1 MKKIQKLKKGK
12 FQKLLLAT
20 TMAIMTF
27 ANKVQATD
35 IVSEVEGGGS
45 IQSSKLGQGLL
56 NIVRDVTGTIQWILP
71 ITGVCFILFY
81 IFKIMTGDE
90 QDQQRYKKS
99 IIKVLVCIV
108 IGLLAVTIVN
118 LIARYFSKEEMK
130 MTDKERLK
138 NRLEEIQKEE
148 KNKESKEK
156 EYMEEMKT
164 NEEKRLENE
173 KQRKKLREE
182 EEKLQQNFSNK
193 LGSDVAQSKK
203 LFGFL
208 KRYVLIGIVTG
219 VPGIALTY
227 LWDKWQENKMVKDL
241 YEKNIELVANPNNK
255 DLAKEY
261 ELLRRKFYKAYDI
274 DKIERLV
281 KTSEDIEKLKN
292 DNKLLEKLNEEIRK

>member
-1 MKKIQKLKKGK
+1 
-12 FQKLLLAT
+12 
-20 TMAIMTF
+20 
-27 ANKVQATD
+27 
-35 IVSEVEGGGS
+35 
-45 IQSSKLGQGLL
+45 
-56 NIVRDVTGTIQWILP
+56 
-71 ITGVCFILFY
+71 
-81 IFKIMTGDE
+81 
-90 QDQQRYKKS
+90 
-99 IIKVLVCIV
+99 
-108 IGLLAVTIVN
+108 
-118 LIARYFSKEEMK
+118 
-130 MTDKERLK
+130 MTDTERLK

-148 KNKESKEK
+148 KSKESKEK

-292 DNKLLEKLNEEIRK
+292 DNKLLEKLNEEIRKCREEYEKNLGNYIENQIVSEIHEETEETTVVEETEEDEEPEIWR

>member
-1 MKKIQKLKKGK
+1 
-12 FQKLLLAT
+12 
-20 TMAIMTF
+20 
-27 ANKVQATD
+27 
-35 IVSEVEGGGS
+35 
-45 IQSSKLGQGLL
+45 
-56 NIVRDVTGTIQWILP
+56 
-71 ITGVCFILFY
+71 
-81 IFKIMTGDE
+81 
-90 QDQQRYKKS
+90 
-99 IIKVLVCIV
+99 
-108 IGLLAVTIVN
+108 
-118 LIARYFSKEEMK
+118 
-130 MTDKERLK
+130 MTDTERLK

-148 KNKESKEK
+148 KSKESKEK

-241 YEKNIELVANPNNK
+241 YEKNIESVANPNNK

-261 ELLRRKFYKAYDI
+261 ELLRKKFYKAYDI

-292 DNKLLEKLNEEIRK
+292 DNKLLEKLNEEIRKCREEYEKNLGNYIENQIVSEIHEETEETTVVEETEEDEEPEIRR

>member
-1 MKKIQKLKKGK
+1 
-12 FQKLLLAT
+12 
-20 TMAIMTF
+20 
-27 ANKVQATD
+27 
-35 IVSEVEGGGS
+35 
-45 IQSSKLGQGLL
+45 
-56 NIVRDVTGTIQWILP
+56 
-71 ITGVCFILFY
+71 
-81 IFKIMTGDE
+81 
-90 QDQQRYKKS
+90 
-99 IIKVLVCIV
+99 
-108 IGLLAVTIVN
+108 
-118 LIARYFSKEEMK
+118 
-130 MTDKERLK
+130 MTDTERLK
-138 NRLEEIQKEE
+138 NRLGEIQKEE
-148 KNKESKEK
+148 KNKETKEK

-203 LFGFL
+203 IFGFL

-241 YEKNIELVANPNNK
+241 YEKNIESVANPNNK

-292 DNKLLEKLNEEIRK
+292 DNKLLEKLNEEIRKCREEYEKNLGNYIENQIVSEIHEETEETTVVEETEEDEEPEIRR

>member
-1 MKKIQKLKKGK
+1 
-12 FQKLLLAT
+12 
-20 TMAIMTF
+20 
-27 ANKVQATD
+27 
-35 IVSEVEGGGS
+35 
-45 IQSSKLGQGLL
+45 
-56 NIVRDVTGTIQWILP
+56 
-71 ITGVCFILFY
+71 
-81 IFKIMTGDE
+81 
-90 QDQQRYKKS
+90 
-99 IIKVLVCIV
+99 
-108 IGLLAVTIVN
+108 
-118 LIARYFSKEEMK
+118 
-130 MTDKERLK
+130 MTDTERLK

-203 LFGFL
+203 IFGFL

-241 YEKNIELVANPNNK
+241 YEKNIESVANPNNK

-292 DNKLLEKLNEEIRK
+292 DNKLLEKLNEEIRKCREEYEKNLGNYIENQIVSEIHEETEETKVVEEAEEDEEPEIRR

>member
-1 MKKIQKLKKGK
+1 
-12 FQKLLLAT
+12 
-20 TMAIMTF
+20 
-27 ANKVQATD
+27 
-35 IVSEVEGGGS
+35 
-45 IQSSKLGQGLL
+45 
-56 NIVRDVTGTIQWILP
+56 
-71 ITGVCFILFY
+71 
-81 IFKIMTGDE
+81 
-90 QDQQRYKKS
+90 
-99 IIKVLVCIV
+99 
-108 IGLLAVTIVN
+108 
-118 LIARYFSKEEMK
+118 
-130 MTDKERLK
+130 MTDTERLK

-203 LFGFL
+203 IFGFL

-241 YEKNIELVANPNNK
+241 YEKNIESVANPNNK

-292 DNKLLEKLNEEIRK
+292 DNKLLEKLNEEIRKCREEYEKNLGNYIENQIVSEIHEATEETTVVEETEEDEEPEIRR

>member
-1 MKKIQKLKKGK
+1 
-12 FQKLLLAT
+12 
-20 TMAIMTF
+20 
-27 ANKVQATD
+27 
-35 IVSEVEGGGS
+35 
-45 IQSSKLGQGLL
+45 
-56 NIVRDVTGTIQWILP
+56 
-71 ITGVCFILFY
+71 
-81 IFKIMTGDE
+81 
-90 QDQQRYKKS
+90 
-99 IIKVLVCIV
+99 
-108 IGLLAVTIVN
+108 
-118 LIARYFSKEEMK
+118 
-130 MTDKERLK
+130 MTDTERLK

-148 KNKESKEK
+148 KSKESKEK

-203 LFGFL
+203 IFGFL

-241 YEKNIELVANPNNK
+241 YEKNIESVANPNNK

-292 DNKLLEKLNEEIRK
+292 DNKLLEKLNVEIRKCREEYEKNLGNYIENQIISETHEETEETTIVEETEEEEEPEIRR

>member
-1 MKKIQKLKKGK
+1 
-12 FQKLLLAT
+12 
-20 TMAIMTF
+20 
-27 ANKVQATD
+27 
-35 IVSEVEGGGS
+35 
-45 IQSSKLGQGLL
+45 
-56 NIVRDVTGTIQWILP
+56 
-71 ITGVCFILFY
+71 
-81 IFKIMTGDE
+81 
-90 QDQQRYKKS
+90 
-99 IIKVLVCIV
+99 
-108 IGLLAVTIVN
+108 
-118 LIARYFSKEEMK
+118 
-130 MTDKERLK
+130 MTDTERLK

-148 KNKESKEK
+148 KSKESKEK

-292 DNKLLEKLNEEIRK
+292 DNKLLEKLNEEIRKCREEYEKNLGNYIENQIVSEIHEETEETTVVEEAEEDEEPEIRR

>member
-1 MKKIQKLKKGK
+1 MKKIQKLKKDK

-118 LIARYFSKEEMK
+118 LVARYF
-130 MTDKERLK
+130 
-138 NRLEEIQKEE
+138 
-148 KNKESKEK
+148 
-156 EYMEEMKT
+156 
-164 NEEKRLENE
+164 
-173 KQRKKLREE
+173 
-182 EEKLQQNFSNK
+182 
-193 LGSDVAQSKK
+193 
-203 LFGFL
+203 
-208 KRYVLIGIVTG
+208 
-219 VPGIALTY
+219 
-227 LWDKWQENKMVKDL
+227 
-241 YEKNIELVANPNNK
+241 
-255 DLAKEY
+255 
-261 ELLRRKFYKAYDI
+261 
-274 DKIERLV
+274 
-281 KTSEDIEKLKN
+281 
-292 DNKLLEKLNEEIRK
+292 

>member
-1 MKKIQKLKKGK
+1 
-12 FQKLLLAT
+12 
-20 TMAIMTF
+20 
-27 ANKVQATD
+27 
-35 IVSEVEGGGS
+35 
-45 IQSSKLGQGLL
+45 
-56 NIVRDVTGTIQWILP
+56 
-71 ITGVCFILFY
+71 
-81 IFKIMTGDE
+81 
-90 QDQQRYKKS
+90 
-99 IIKVLVCIV
+99 
-108 IGLLAVTIVN
+108 
-118 LIARYFSKEEMK
+118 
-130 MTDKERLK
+130 MTDTERLK

-241 YEKNIELVANPNNK
+241 YEKNIESVANPNNK

-292 DNKLLEKLNEEIRK
+292 DNKLLEKLNEEIRKCREEYEKNLGNYIENQIVSEIHEETEETTVVEETEEDEEPEIRR

>member
-1 MKKIQKLKKGK
+1 
-12 FQKLLLAT
+12 
-20 TMAIMTF
+20 
-27 ANKVQATD
+27 
-35 IVSEVEGGGS
+35 
-45 IQSSKLGQGLL
+45 
-56 NIVRDVTGTIQWILP
+56 
-71 ITGVCFILFY
+71 
-81 IFKIMTGDE
+81 
-90 QDQQRYKKS
+90 
-99 IIKVLVCIV
+99 
-108 IGLLAVTIVN
+108 
-118 LIARYFSKEEMK
+118 
-130 MTDKERLK
+130 MTDTERLK

-203 LFGFL
+203 IFGFL

-241 YEKNIELVANPNNK
+241 YEKNIESVANPNNK

-292 DNKLLEKLNEEIRK
+292 DNKLLEKLNEEIRKCREEYEKNLGNYIENQIVSEIHEETEETTVVETEEDEEPEIRR

>member
-1 MKKIQKLKKGK
+1 
-12 FQKLLLAT
+12 
-20 TMAIMTF
+20 
-27 ANKVQATD
+27 
-35 IVSEVEGGGS
+35 
-45 IQSSKLGQGLL
+45 
-56 NIVRDVTGTIQWILP
+56 
-71 ITGVCFILFY
+71 
-81 IFKIMTGDE
+81 
-90 QDQQRYKKS
+90 
-99 IIKVLVCIV
+99 
-108 IGLLAVTIVN
+108 
-118 LIARYFSKEEMK
+118 
-130 MTDKERLK
+130 MTDTERLK

-203 LFGFL
+203 IFGFL

-241 YEKNIELVANPNNK
+241 YEKNIESVANPNNK

-292 DNKLLEKLNEEIRK
+292 DNKLLEKLNEEIRKCREEYEKNLGNYIENQIVSEIHEETEETTVIEETEEEEEPEIRR

>member
-1 MKKIQKLKKGK
+1 
-12 FQKLLLAT
+12 
-20 TMAIMTF
+20 
-27 ANKVQATD
+27 
-35 IVSEVEGGGS
+35 
-45 IQSSKLGQGLL
+45 
-56 NIVRDVTGTIQWILP
+56 
-71 ITGVCFILFY
+71 
-81 IFKIMTGDE
+81 
-90 QDQQRYKKS
+90 
-99 IIKVLVCIV
+99 
-108 IGLLAVTIVN
+108 
-118 LIARYFSKEEMK
+118 
-130 MTDKERLK
+130 MTDTERLK

-148 KNKESKEK
+148 KSKESKEK

-173 KQRKKLREE
+173 KQRKELREE

-227 LWDKWQENKMVKDL
+227 LWDKWQVDKMVKDL

-281 KTSEDIEKLKN
+281 KTSEDIENLKN
-292 DNKLLEKLNEEIRK
+292 DNKLLEKLNEEIRKCREEYEKNLGNYIENQIVSEIHEETEETTVVEETEEDEEPEIRR

>member
-1 MKKIQKLKKGK
+1 
-12 FQKLLLAT
+12 
-20 TMAIMTF
+20 
-27 ANKVQATD
+27 
-35 IVSEVEGGGS
+35 
-45 IQSSKLGQGLL
+45 
-56 NIVRDVTGTIQWILP
+56 
-71 ITGVCFILFY
+71 
-81 IFKIMTGDE
+81 
-90 QDQQRYKKS
+90 
-99 IIKVLVCIV
+99 
-108 IGLLAVTIVN
+108 
-118 LIARYFSKEEMK
+118 
-130 MTDKERLK
+130 MTDTERLK

-148 KNKESKEK
+148 KSKESKEK
-156 EYMEEMKT
+156 EYKEEMKT

-241 YEKNIELVANPNNK
+241 YEKNIESVANPNNK

-292 DNKLLEKLNEEIRK
+292 DNKLLEKLNEEIRKCREEYEKNLGNYIENQIVSEIHEETEETTVVEETEEDEEPEIRR

>member
-1 MKKIQKLKKGK
+1 
-12 FQKLLLAT
+12 
-20 TMAIMTF
+20 
-27 ANKVQATD
+27 
-35 IVSEVEGGGS
+35 
-45 IQSSKLGQGLL
+45 
-56 NIVRDVTGTIQWILP
+56 
-71 ITGVCFILFY
+71 
-81 IFKIMTGDE
+81 
-90 QDQQRYKKS
+90 
-99 IIKVLVCIV
+99 
-108 IGLLAVTIVN
+108 
-118 LIARYFSKEEMK
+118 
-130 MTDKERLK
+130 MTDTERLK

-292 DNKLLEKLNEEIRK
+292 DNKLLEKLNEEIRKCREEYEKNLGNYIENQIVSEIHEETEETTVVEETEEDEEPEIWR

>member
-1 MKKIQKLKKGK
+1 
-12 FQKLLLAT
+12 
-20 TMAIMTF
+20 
-27 ANKVQATD
+27 
-35 IVSEVEGGGS
+35 
-45 IQSSKLGQGLL
+45 
-56 NIVRDVTGTIQWILP
+56 
-71 ITGVCFILFY
+71 
-81 IFKIMTGDE
+81 
-90 QDQQRYKKS
+90 
-99 IIKVLVCIV
+99 
-108 IGLLAVTIVN
+108 
-118 LIARYFSKEEMK
+118 
-130 MTDKERLK
+130 MTDTEKLK
-138 NRLEEIQKEE
+138 NRLEEMQKEE
-148 KNKESKEK
+148 KSKEKKEK

-292 DNKLLEKLNEEIRK
+292 DNKLLEKLNEEIRKCREEYEKNLGNYIENQIVSEIHEETEETTVVEETEEDEEPEIRR

>member
-1 MKKIQKLKKGK
+1 
-12 FQKLLLAT
+12 
-20 TMAIMTF
+20 
-27 ANKVQATD
+27 
-35 IVSEVEGGGS
+35 
-45 IQSSKLGQGLL
+45 
-56 NIVRDVTGTIQWILP
+56 
-71 ITGVCFILFY
+71 
-81 IFKIMTGDE
+81 
-90 QDQQRYKKS
+90 
-99 IIKVLVCIV
+99 
-108 IGLLAVTIVN
+108 
-118 LIARYFSKEEMK
+118 
-130 MTDKERLK
+130 MTDTERLK

-148 KNKESKEK
+148 KSKESKEK

-292 DNKLLEKLNEEIRK
+292 DNKLLEKLNEEIRKCREEYEKNLGNYIENQIVSEIHEETEETTVVETEEDEEPEIRR

>member
-1 MKKIQKLKKGK
+1 
-12 FQKLLLAT
+12 
-20 TMAIMTF
+20 
-27 ANKVQATD
+27 
-35 IVSEVEGGGS
+35 
-45 IQSSKLGQGLL
+45 
-56 NIVRDVTGTIQWILP
+56 
-71 ITGVCFILFY
+71 
-81 IFKIMTGDE
+81 
-90 QDQQRYKKS
+90 
-99 IIKVLVCIV
+99 
-108 IGLLAVTIVN
+108 
-118 LIARYFSKEEMK
+118 
-130 MTDKERLK
+130 MTDTERLK

-148 KNKESKEK
+148 KSKESKEK

-292 DNKLLEKLNEEIRK
+292 DNKLLEKLNTEIKKCREEYEKNLGNYIENQIVSEIHEETEETTVVEETEEDEEPEIRR

>member
-1 MKKIQKLKKGK
+1 
-12 FQKLLLAT
+12 
-20 TMAIMTF
+20 
-27 ANKVQATD
+27 
-35 IVSEVEGGGS
+35 
-45 IQSSKLGQGLL
+45 
-56 NIVRDVTGTIQWILP
+56 
-71 ITGVCFILFY
+71 
-81 IFKIMTGDE
+81 
-90 QDQQRYKKS
+90 
-99 IIKVLVCIV
+99 
-108 IGLLAVTIVN
+108 
-118 LIARYFSKEEMK
+118 
-130 MTDKERLK
+130 MTDTERLK

-203 LFGFL
+203 IFGFL

-241 YEKNIELVANPNNK
+241 YEKNIESVANPNNK

-292 DNKLLEKLNEEIRK
+292 DNKLLEKLNEEIRKCREEYEKNLGNYIENQIVSEIHEETEEDEEPEIRR

>member
-1 MKKIQKLKKGK
+1 
-12 FQKLLLAT
+12 
-20 TMAIMTF
+20 
-27 ANKVQATD
+27 
-35 IVSEVEGGGS
+35 
-45 IQSSKLGQGLL
+45 
-56 NIVRDVTGTIQWILP
+56 
-71 ITGVCFILFY
+71 
-81 IFKIMTGDE
+81 
-90 QDQQRYKKS
+90 
-99 IIKVLVCIV
+99 
-108 IGLLAVTIVN
+108 
-118 LIARYFSKEEMK
+118 
-130 MTDKERLK
+130 MTDTERLK

-148 KNKESKEK
+148 KSKESKEK
-156 EYMEEMKT
+156 EYMEEMRT

-227 LWDKWQENKMVKDL
+227 LWDKWQENKIVKDL

-261 ELLRRKFYKAYDI
+261 EFLRRKFYKAYDI

-292 DNKLLEKLNEEIRK
+292 DNKLLEKLNEEIRKCREEYEKNLGNYIENQIVSEIHEETEETTVVEETEEDEEPEKRR

>member
-1 MKKIQKLKKGK
+1 
-12 FQKLLLAT
+12 
-20 TMAIMTF
+20 
-27 ANKVQATD
+27 
-35 IVSEVEGGGS
+35 
-45 IQSSKLGQGLL
+45 
-56 NIVRDVTGTIQWILP
+56 
-71 ITGVCFILFY
+71 
-81 IFKIMTGDE
+81 
-90 QDQQRYKKS
+90 
-99 IIKVLVCIV
+99 
-108 IGLLAVTIVN
+108 
-118 LIARYFSKEEMK
+118 
-130 MTDKERLK
+130 MTDTERLK

-148 KNKESKEK
+148 KSKESKEK

-292 DNKLLEKLNEEIRK
+292 DNKLLEKLNEEIRRCREEYEKNLGNYIENQIVSEIHEETEETTVVEETEEDEEPEIRR

>member
-1 MKKIQKLKKGK
+1 
-12 FQKLLLAT
+12 
-20 TMAIMTF
+20 
-27 ANKVQATD
+27 
-35 IVSEVEGGGS
+35 
-45 IQSSKLGQGLL
+45 
-56 NIVRDVTGTIQWILP
+56 
-71 ITGVCFILFY
+71 
-81 IFKIMTGDE
+81 
-90 QDQQRYKKS
+90 
-99 IIKVLVCIV
+99 
-108 IGLLAVTIVN
+108 
-118 LIARYFSKEEMK
+118 
-130 MTDKERLK
+130 MTDTERLK

-148 KNKESKEK
+148 KSKESKEK

-292 DNKLLEKLNEEIRK
+292 DNKLLEKLNEEIRKCRQEYEKNLGNYIENQIVSEIHEETEETTVVEETEEDEEPEIRR